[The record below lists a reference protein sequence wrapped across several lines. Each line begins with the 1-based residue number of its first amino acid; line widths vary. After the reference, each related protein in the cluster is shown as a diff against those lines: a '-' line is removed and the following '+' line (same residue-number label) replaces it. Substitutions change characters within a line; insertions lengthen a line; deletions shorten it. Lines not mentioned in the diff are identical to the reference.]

1 MLRYCKL
8 WSNFG
13 EKEFT
18 HVQADQTL
26 SQDKTAI
33 GVILSQIRKAG
44 WLVTRLDENDARKR
58 KYQLTP
64 PETVINKIA
73 GEKDNNEK

>member
-18 HVQADQTL
+18 HLQAAKALSENETL
-26 SQDKTAI
+26 
-33 GVILSQIRKAG
+33 GVILSGMRKAG
-44 WLVTRLDENDARKR
+44 WLTTILDENDARKR
-58 KYQLTP
+58 RYKLKQL
-64 PETVINKIA
+64 EIIA
-73 GEKDNNEK
+73 RELAEANR